1 MSSLPPPSRRLGK
14 TLSRYI
20 ARELVFPTAIAL
32 VGLTALVLTKDLLG
46 FSDLVINRGFGA
58 AAVAWIALYEIVPL
72 LARTLPFAV
81 LIGVLVGLGRLR
93 TDLEILVME
102 AAGISSRQLVRP
114 VLAFAAVMTLAGL
127 LLALSVSPWA
137 TRSLEISLQRMAVEN
152 PGLSLRAGTVHE
164 FGSVKL
170 VAREVSARG
179 DQLRGVLL
187 WVPDQG
193 QTLFAES
200 GMLDPLSDGSLQL
213 TLYDGVMLPSPRSKG
228 EETRFGMFW
237 KILRGNT
244 ASIRRSEDPLAG
256 MAVGRLLE
264 FARAEGDDEGA
275 ARRARAELHR
285 RFSYP
290 SACLVF
296 GLLAV
301 PLAVA
306 GRRFSRAAGGVTGLL
321 VTVAYYGLI
330 QLGDGL
336 AQLGL
341 VSAGFGV
348 WLPNLAAGGGA
359 AALLGHE
366 RLRLVWSS
374 KVSQQKQSTRSA
386 RPGEAHISRC
396 SRYILPRY
404 VARYYAEMLC
414 LSFALLLVGYLLVDV
429 LERLH
434 WFARYHADALKV
446 LRFYGARIPLLAA
459 RVIPMSLLLATSLTV
474 SVLSAQ
480 RELIGM
486 RACGV
491 SVIRALIPIV
501 LIASVITPGYF
512 LLDEVIVPRSNAL
525 ADRLKE
531 TAIKNRPPETG
542 PLQMMIWYWTSTQVL
557 QAAQLDPQLGEARDL
572 SIYELAANGLPMSR
586 TDARAARH
594 VGNGV
599 WELADPIR
607 MEISEQ
613 GIRPMPAEPRIRL
626 GEAPSSALDTM
637 HLSARQLVH
646 EIEGA
651 EAQGY
656 SATAY
661 RVDFHVKL
669 AAPLACLLLP
679 AVALFFAIGGP
690 PFPGPALML
699 LASTGLGVSYVLFTG
714 VCASLGYGGFLP
726 PSLAGWGP
734 AAGLA
739 ALMSLLARRSRG

>member
-1 MSSLPPPSRRLGK
+1 MSSFPSRSGRLGT
-14 TLSRYI
+14 TLSRYV
-20 ARELVFPTAIAL
+20 AREIVFPTTIAL

-72 LARTLPFAV
+72 VVRTLPFAV
-81 LIGVLVGLGRLR
+81 LVGVLVGLGRLR
-93 TDLEILVME
+93 TDLEVLVME
-102 AAGISSRQLVRP
+102 AAGISSRQLVWP
-114 VLAFAAVMTLAGL
+114 VLAFAAGMTLAGL
-127 LLALSVSPWA
+127 LLALFVSPWA
-137 TRSLEISLQRMAVEN
+137 ARSLDTSLQRMVVEN
-152 PGLSLRAGTVHE
+152 PGLSLRAGTVYE

-179 DQLRGVLL
+179 DRLRGVLL

-200 GMLDPLSDGSLQL
+200 GLLDPLRDGSLQL

-228 EETRFGMFW
+228 EETRFGTFW
-237 KILRGNT
+237 KTLRGNT
-244 ASIRRSEDPLAG
+244 ALIRRSEDPLAG
-256 MAVGRLLE
+256 MSVGRLLDL
-264 FARAEGDDEGA
+264 AGAAGDEEGA

-290 SACLVF
+290 AACLVF
-296 GLLAV
+296 ALLAV
-301 PLAVA
+301 PLALV
-306 GRRFSRAAGGVTGLL
+306 GHRFSRAAGGVTGLL
-321 VTVAYYGLI
+321 VTLAYYALV

-341 VSAGFGV
+341 VSVGFGV
-348 WLPNLAAGGGA
+348 WLPNLTVGGGA
-359 AALLGHE
+359 AALLGQE
-366 RLRLVWSS
+366 RLRLVWNS
-374 KVSQQKQSTRSA
+374 KVSQPEPSAQSPR
-386 RPGEAHISRC
+386 RGEAQISRFP
-396 SRYILPRY
+396 RYILPRY
-404 VARYYAEMLC
+404 VARHYAQMLC

-434 WFARYHADALKV
+434 WFARYHADALTV

-459 RVIPMSLLLATSLTV
+459 RVIPMALLLATSLTV

-491 SVIRALIPIV
+491 SLIRALIPIL
-501 LIASVITPGYF
+501 LIAGVLTPGYF

-531 TAIKNRPPETG
+531 TEIKNRTPEAG
-542 PLQMMIWYWTSTQVL
+542 PLHMMIWYWTSTQVL
-557 QAAQLDPQLGEARDL
+557 QATQLDPQLGEAREI
-572 SIYELAANGLPMSR
+572 SIYELAANGLPVSR

-599 WELADPIR
+599 WELVDPVR
-607 MEISEQ
+607 MEISDQ
-613 GIRPMPAEPRIRL
+613 GVRPMPAELRVRL
-626 GEAPSSALDTM
+626 GEAPNTTLDTM
-637 HLSARQLVH
+637 HLGVRQLVH

-656 SATAY
+656 RATAY

-679 AVALFFAIGGP
+679 SVALFFAIGGP

-699 LASTGLGVSYVLFTG
+699 LASAGLGVSYVLFTG

-734 AAGLA
+734 AAGLV
-739 ALMSLLARRSRG
+739 ALVSMLARRSRG